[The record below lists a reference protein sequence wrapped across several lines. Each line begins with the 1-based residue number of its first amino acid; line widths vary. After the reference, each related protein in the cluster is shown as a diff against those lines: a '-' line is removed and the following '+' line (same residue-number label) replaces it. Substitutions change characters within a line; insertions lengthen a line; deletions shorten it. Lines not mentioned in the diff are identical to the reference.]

1 MKKIFVLAVCLFVC
15 STVMAAQNNPPQND
29 SRYQWNENNCKDA
42 RVETRVN
49 NQYYHDGY
57 KSQVT
62 QTTPDNNS
70 GYEARTTVYNSKGQ
84 SIDNIHTNT
93 DKTNAIS
100 RDRNYNEDVTA
111 KTECKW
117 NK

>member
-1 MKKIFVLAVCLFVC
+1 MKKIFVLAVCLFAC

-49 NQYYHDGY
+49 NQYYTGGN

-62 QTTPDNNS
+62 QTTPQGS
-70 GYEARTTVYNSKGQ
+70 YEARTTVYNSKGQ
-84 SIDNIHTNT
+84 SIDNIHTNR
-93 DKTNAIS
+93 DMNSAKSHS
-100 RDRNYNEDVTA
+100 RGYNEDVTA

-117 NK
+117 NE

>member
-49 NQYYHDGY
+49 NQYYTGGH

-62 QTTPDNNS
+62 QTTPGK
-70 GYEARTTVYNSKGQ
+70 GYDARTTVYNSKGQ
-84 SIDNIHTNT
+84 SIDNIHTHVIQNT
-93 DKTNAIS
+93 PGS

-117 NK
+117 NE

>member
-42 RVETRVN
+42 GVETRVD
-49 NQYYHDGY
+49 NQYYQNGN

-62 QTTPDNNS
+62 QTKPS
-70 GYEARTTVYNSKGQ
+70 GSYEARTTVYNSKGQ
-84 SIDNIHTNT
+84 SIDNIHRPNNGSSNT
-93 DKTNAIS
+93 TS
-100 RDRNYNEDVTA
+100 RYYNEDVTA

-117 NK
+117 NR

>member
-49 NQYYHDGY
+49 NQYYNNGN
-57 KSQVT
+57 KSRVT
-62 QTTPDNNS
+62 QTRTDGS
-70 GYEARTTVYNSKGQ
+70 YEARTTVYNSKGQ
-84 SIDNIHTNT
+84 SIDNLHTT
-93 DKTNAIS
+93 DNSAYQTNH
-100 RDRNYNEDVTA
+100 RYYNEDVTA

>member
-70 GYEARTTVYNSKGQ
+70 GCFTHKYRY
-84 SIDNIHTNT
+84 
-93 DKTNAIS
+93 
-100 RDRNYNEDVTA
+100 
-111 KTECKW
+111 
-117 NK
+117 